1 MITANECFNNFKD
14 KIRADDSK
22 INLLFI
28 CISAEIS
35 RLLRERNIK
44 TNKGA
49 AMVVLELNN
58 IWNEVA
64 DMYEKEF
71 GECPIDKDGFAA
83 AWGER
88 QPQLKEYLFEEKA
101 E

>member
-1 MITANECFNNFKD
+1 MITANECYEKFKD
-14 KIRADDSK
+14 KIKADNTK
-22 INLLFI
+22 INMLFI

-35 RLLRERNIK
+35 GMLRTRNIK
-44 TNKGA
+44 TAKGA
-49 AMVVLELNN
+49 AMVVKELNV

-71 GECPIDKDGFAA
+71 GDCPIAKDGFME
-83 AWGER
+83 AWALRRPEL
-88 QPQLKEYLFEEKA
+88 QEYLFEEKA